1 MINTVI
7 FDLDGTLLY
16 TLEDLRDS
24 TNYALL
30 KFNYDPR
37 SLDEIR
43 TFVGNGVRRLIEKS
57 LPCGAENPV
66 FEECLSEFKKHYLLN
81 MYNKTAP
88 FQGIDGLLSTL
99 KEKNIHIAVVSNK
112 YDRAVKELCEKYF
125 KNKIELAVGESENIR
140 KKPAPDSVLSVINQF
155 DVGIQTVLYV
165 GDSDVDIQTAKN
177 ASVKS
182 VGVTWGYRSRELLVS
197 EGADFIVNKPFEIL
211 DLLDK

>member
-16 TLEDLRDS
+16 TLEDFRDS